1 MGIHSKASFQKD
13 SRQGFTIIETMLV
26 LAVTGILI
34 ATLLVGVGA
43 SINTQRYKDS
53 VVSLKSLLQSQYSM
67 VDDVTNDRTADWTCN
82 SSATPVANDSGTAPG
97 QSDCVL
103 LGRYISIVGTDVASA
118 TIVGYEKSTGVAPND
133 VAEINNNYT
142 LGISTDSI
150 DTTTLEWGS
159 AIAWPKSGTEAKNP
173 TTPRS
178 IAMLVIRSPS
188 SGTSYTFTSDTVYD
202 INTITSA
209 NLKAMM
215 VLNTSSVPG
224 QKQRTLCVDPNGV
237 TVPDKIAVYIGQAA
251 GDSSAIETRT
261 NETIKSLGGDT
272 EC

>member
-1 MGIHSKASFQKD
+1 MGIHFPASFKAD
-13 SRQGFTIIETMLV
+13 SRRGFTIIETMLV
-26 LAVTGILI
+26 LAVTGVLI

-53 VVSLKSLLQSQYSM
+53 VVSLKALLQSQYSM
-67 VDDVTNDRTADWTCN
+67 TDDVTNARDGHWTCN
-82 SSATPVANDSGTAPG
+82 SSATPVVNSNGTAPG

-103 LGRYISIVGTDVASA
+103 IGRYLSIVDGNISSA
-118 TIVGYEKSTGVAPND
+118 TVIGYENSTAAAPND

-150 DTTTLEWGS
+150 DTSTLEWGS
-159 AIAWPKSGTEAKNP
+159 AIAWPASGSGAKNP

-178 IAMLVIRSPS
+178 IAILILRSPS

-209 NLKAMM
+209 SLKAMM
-215 VLNTSSVPG
+215 VLNTNAVPG
-224 QKQRTLCVDPNGV
+224 QMQRTICVDPNGV
-237 TVPDKIAVYIGQAA
+237 TVPEKIAVYIGQAA
-251 GDSSAIETRT
+251 SDASAIETRT
-261 NETIKSLGGDT
+261 NATIQSLGGDT
-272 EC
+272 KC